1 MVAIAGWVLTSH
13 SPTHG
18 GRCRQPDVH
27 VLSTDYHRGHKDLLN
42 CHWGGDFLDECLTA
56 VLGCLLRYPTPVR
69 TPSRLWL
76 IWPTGTINLV
86 PAKLGSLKW
95 SYPFLPGRGS
105 HKYLEW
111 AGPFYWIW
119 RIRGVVAVPFVRIG
133 GGWGE
138 LNGKKEAS
146 TTLKGYRQPGHFR
159 SKKIFFVILFTNC
172 LFLLPKVL
180 YTKMT
185 GRVYSFQNCRQNE
198 HA

>member
-1 MVAIAGWVLTSH
+1 MVAIVGWVLTSH

-105 HKYLEW
+105 HKHLEW

-119 RIRGVVAVPFVRIG
+119 SIRGVVAVPFVRIG

-138 LNGKKEAS
+138 LNGKKRPPDEANPAR
-146 TTLKGYRQPGHFR
+146 GQPPILVWPGLGQA
-159 SKKIFFVILFTNC
+159 KILH
-172 LFLLPKVL
+172 
-180 YTKMT
+180 
-185 GRVYSFQNCRQNE
+185 YSIIRAFNRG
-198 HA
+198 

>member
-1 MVAIAGWVLTSH
+1 MVAIVGWVLTSH

-27 VLSTDYHRGHKDLLN
+27 VLSTDYHRGHLDLLK
-42 CHWGGDFLDECLTA
+42 CHWGDDFLDECLTA

-105 HKYLEW
+105 HKHLEW

-119 RIRGVVAVPFVRIG
+119 SIRGVVAVPFVRIG

-138 LNGKKEAS
+138 LNEKK
-146 TTLKGYRQPGHFR
+146 TKKKQTLETVWMHF
-159 SKKIFFVILFTNC
+159 
-172 LFLLPKVL
+172 
-180 YTKMT
+180 
-185 GRVYSFQNCRQNE
+185 Q
-198 HA
+198 